1 MTEVDLWA
9 DEPIVTPKPE
19 NQLVETSTKTIPTT
33 IEKVEVSTVMPE
45 VKGKQIVVTIHEDLI
60 YLFTQQNLEAGDFLN
75 LINFTKVQEENNTK
89 QYTAR
94 FSAINAF
101 VLRKAL
107 IGYKSIINPAD
118 GKKLALEADKI
129 PLPEAHLTEDGKHVE
144 ITVPGIK
151 TYKELLNKVNGYPT
165 KTGYRIEILRVLD
178 LEKLSETMES
188 KLPKIK
194 FARNVLQL
202 NREPIIGF
210 DGTLESLKD
219 IPISSLNVVSANNQ
233 SWKALKSSKKTL
245 DEKMQSI
252 GIKTLYDMLFWLPKR
267 YIDKSKPQDIS
278 DLIEGETAVIVGK
291 IAETHEIT
299 ANRGG
304 AVFTIQT
311 NTGER
316 IRTTFFNQK
325 YLLNK
330 FKLGN
335 EVLVTGKFSLWNNK
349 PQISGNTIEHDDAD
363 ILLPIVPIYK
373 QSPSKG
379 ITTYYLMSA
388 NRELLTRL
396 GDIKLPPYFRQEGRM
411 NYCEALSELHFPTSL
426 MEHGKAIETLAYYE
440 LVHMQI
446 IIQEAK
452 NKSDLRAG
460 LKMPEGKE
468 RLQAKGL
475 KSIPFSLTTSQ
486 KRAIALM
493 NSKLSENLP
502 TSTLLSADV
511 GAGKSVVAQ
520 MSALRAVDAGCQAVI
535 VGPTDI
541 LARQLFQG
549 FSKLLNSIEE
559 KFGNKITIE
568 FFDTSMKAKEK
579 KEMLKRIADGEVSI
593 VVGTHSVMSSVK
605 YNNLGFVAIDEQ
617 QKFGAEQRSQ
627 LLSSRED
634 GAIPDILMQ
643 TATPI
648 PRSTAQVF
656 YGDIDMIELSEKPPG
671 RLPIITEWV
680 QEDPVEFTAQIT
692 NKVWTDITKEAEQG
706 NQSFVITPLVSES
719 EKIDSASVE
728 KTFKNLSQM
737 ALSGLKIGFVH
748 GQMKKD
754 VQQEEM
760 KKFRDKEYDVLVS
773 SMVVEVGVDIPDAT
787 RVVILSAERL
797 GSASLHQIR
806 GRVGRNSKQS
816 KCYLVS
822 LGKTENSQV
831 RLQSLVD
838 SDNGFEIARAD
849 LEHRGEGKM
858 FSTDQSGRSDM
869 IFANLVKHRDKIN
882 VAKEEAQKILKSPFR
897 DIAIKDSKE
906 KFQSEERII

>member
-101 VLRKAL
+101 ILRKAL

-460 LKMPEGKE
+460 LKMSEGKE

-671 RLPIITEWV
+671 RLPIITEWI

>member
-1 MTEVDLWA
+1 M
-9 DEPIVTPKPE
+9 
-19 NQLVETSTKTIPTT
+19 
-33 IEKVEVSTVMPE
+33 
-45 VKGKQIVVTIHEDLI
+45 
-60 YLFTQQNLEAGDFLN
+60 
-75 LINFTKVQEENNTK
+75 
-89 QYTAR
+89 
-94 FSAINAF
+94 
-101 VLRKAL
+101 
-107 IGYKSIINPAD
+107 
-118 GKKLALEADKI
+118 
-129 PLPEAHLTEDGKHVE
+129 
-144 ITVPGIK
+144 
-151 TYKELLNKVNGYPT
+151 NKVNGYPT

-178 LEKLSETMES
+178 LEKLSETMDS

-460 LKMPEGKE
+460 LKMSEGKE

-627 LLSSRED
+627 LLSSRDD